1 MAELSRS
8 PASTLGWHN
17 RGYLPHFD
25 GGQLAQFITFRLYDS
40 LPRDVIV
47 RWKEELKL
55 EQSAEA
61 ASMFRRK
68 IEAYLDQGWGSCYLQ
83 NPDVA
88 RMVEN
93 ALLFHDVTKYKLS
106 AWVVMP
112 NHVHILSTPAA
123 GYGLAEIMHSIKS
136 FTSNEANRMLDRAG
150 RFWQKDTSI
159 GLFAIHGSSRGLS
172 LTSRTIQSRRI
183 SVIVRKIGRSAAH
196 VSGRNKGAGRMPANR
211 PQGCGRSYIFG
222 NNTGNAASEVNTQRA
237 L

>member
-1 MAELSRS
+1 MMNELPRTKSH
-8 PASTLGWHN
+8 LGWHS

-40 LPRDVIV
+40 LPRDVII

-55 EQSAEA
+55 EQSGVA
-61 ASMFRRK
+61 ASLFRRK

-93 ALLFHDVTKYKLS
+93 ALLFHDAKKYSLS

-123 GYGLAEIMHSIKS
+123 GYGLAEIMQSIKS
-136 FTSNEANRMLDRAG
+136 FTSSEANRMLDRTG
-150 RFWQKDTSI
+150 RFWQKEYFDRFIRNQRQLAKTVAYI
-159 GLFAIHGSSRGLS
+159 ENNPVKANLCERPEDWPFSSAQL
-172 LTSRTIQSRRI
+172 RR
-183 SVIVRKIGRSAAH
+183 K
-196 VSGRNKGAGRMPANR
+196 
-211 PQGCGRSYIFG
+211 
-222 NNTGNAASEVNTQRA
+222 
-237 L
+237 